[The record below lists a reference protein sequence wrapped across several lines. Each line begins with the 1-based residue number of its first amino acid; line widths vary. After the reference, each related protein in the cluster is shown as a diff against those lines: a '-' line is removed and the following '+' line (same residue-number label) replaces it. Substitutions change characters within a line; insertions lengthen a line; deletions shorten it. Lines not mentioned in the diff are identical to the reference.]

1 MSVPVA
7 IVGAGPGD
15 PGLLTVRAR
24 ALLDRADAVVH
35 DALVA
40 PELLATV
47 PGEHFDV
54 GKRRGRHLAE
64 QEEIHRLLIELYRQG
79 RRVVRLKGG
88 DPLLFGRGAEEMEAL
103 RQAGVPYE
111 LVPGV
116 SSAIAG
122 PGLAGIPVTHRE
134 LSASLTI
141 VTGHECAEP
150 SRDPLRWR
158 ALAEVGHT
166 LVILMGLSHLER
178 ICAQLIEGGR
188 SPDTPAAAVQEAGTP
203 RQRVVVGCLGD
214 LPARVRDAGLR
225 APAVVVVGAVAA
237 LAEVR

>member
-1 MSVPVA
+1 MSFPVA

-24 ALLDRADAVVH
+24 ALLDEADAVVH
-35 DALVA
+35 DALVS
-40 PELLATV
+40 PELLSTI
-47 PGEHFDV
+47 PGERFDV
-54 GKRRGRHLAE
+54 GKRRGRHMAE
-64 QEEIHRLLIELYRQG
+64 QEEIHRLLIALYQNG

-103 RQAGVPYE
+103 RQARIPFL

-122 PGLAGIPVTHRE
+122 PGLAGIPVTHRD

-150 SRDPLRWR
+150 ERDPLRWR

-166 LVILMGLSHLER
+166 LVILMGLTHLSV
-178 ICAQLIEGGR
+178 ICQRLIEGGR
-188 SPDTPAAAVQEAGTP
+188 DPSTPAAAVQEAGTP
-203 RQRVVVGCLGD
+203 RQRAVRGVLAD
-214 LPARVRDAGLR
+214 LPARVRSAGIR
-225 APAVVVVGAVAA
+225 APALVVVGAVAA
-237 LAEVR
+237 LAEER

>member
-88 DPLLFGRGAEEMEAL
+88 DPLLFGRGAEEMDAL